1 MAEIILW
8 LVLAGLFEAVREID
22 VWGWTDS
29 WLYRLTWVKRWSETH
44 FKVLFWPLDLYHCAK
59 MASFYCLFRAITG
72 WVDALILTAAVL
84 ASYTF
89 FHEFALRL
97 VPFRRLRGW
106 LRKLVVFREDH
117 MIP

>member
-1 MAEIILW
+1 MAEMIVW
-8 LVLAGLFEAVREID
+8 LTLAGFFEAVREID